1 MQARAL
7 IAEDEPLLAQSLTRE
22 LAMAWPELAI
32 AATVGDGA
40 SAVREALRLLP
51 NVLFLDIRMPGL
63 SGLEAAADIAD
74 QWPEGS
80 PLPVLVFVTAY
91 DEYAVQAF
99 EHAAVDYLLKPLQ
112 PARLQQCLDR
122 IRPITHASIAQAAT
136 KSIVSNVSHYS
147 PNDSPKHH
155 DDDGTQLLLSQLRSL
170 LNAPTALT
178 AAPAATGVTASLSPS
193 TQPQI
198 HQAAASP
205 AAGMSPLSAHAGVH
219 HTAQAA
225 RLQRLQV
232 SVGNTITMVPISE
245 VIYFEAAD
253 KYVRVLTADK
263 EYLIRTPIKDLLP
276 QLDAQEFWQIH
287 RSTIVRASAIASAH
301 RDEAGRLRIRLAPS
315 ARASSE
321 TLAVS
326 RLFAHLFKAM

>member
-1 MQARAL
+1 MPPSAL

-22 LAMAWPELAI
+22 LAIAWPELAI

-51 NVLFLDIRMPGL
+51 NLLFLDIRMPGL

-74 QWPEGS
+74 QWPEGT
-80 PLPVLVFVTAY
+80 PLPLLVFVTAY

-112 PARLQQCLDR
+112 PARLQQCLER
-122 IRPITHASIAQAAT
+122 IRPIVHAFTAQAAT
-136 KSIVSNVSHYS
+136 KSIVNGISAHKPTDVASLTSSDN
-147 PNDSPKHH
+147 
-155 DDDGTQLLLSQLRSL
+155 TELLLSQLRSL
-170 LNAPTALT
+170 LTAPTAI
-178 AAPAATGVTASLSPS
+178 TGVKAASTMSALQLGHHTTASPS
-193 TQPQI
+193 TADTSQHAQ
-198 HQAAASP
+198 HAAA
-205 AAGMSPLSAHAGVH
+205 H
-219 HTAQAA
+219 HTAHAPQ
-225 RLQRLQV
+225 LQRLQV
-232 SVGNTITMVPISE
+232 SVGNTITMVSISD

-287 RSTIVRASAIASAH
+287 RSTIVRASAITSAQ

-321 TLAVS
+321 TLTVS
-326 RLFAHLFKAM
+326 RLFAHLFRAM